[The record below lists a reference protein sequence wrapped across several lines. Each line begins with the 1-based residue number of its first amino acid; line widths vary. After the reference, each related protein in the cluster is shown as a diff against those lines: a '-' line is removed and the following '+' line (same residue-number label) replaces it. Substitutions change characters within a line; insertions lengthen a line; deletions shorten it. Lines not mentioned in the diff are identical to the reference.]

1 MKRIFIATFVVL
13 CAVSS
18 AWGQTS
24 QEANKEL
31 NDGTAQYRAGNF
43 AEAQRHFE
51 RALELD
57 PSQKNAPLFIA
68 RAIHAQYRPGV
79 DSPENIAKAQEAI
92 EAYKKVLVQNPDD
105 DNSFT
110 AVAVLY
116 RQLKDEQNES
126 DWLMMRANLETAPKE
141 KRSDAYTVLASKQW
155 NCSFDITERRE
166 NKKTVQKPDAVVIR
180 YIKPKDESDFFK
192 AQQCATRG
200 MELIEQ
206 ALSLK
211 PENATAWSN
220 KTNLFREMA
229 KLAQM
234 EGNQEQQAFYNNQAE
249 ESLATSTKLSEQNA
263 PREIGPI
270 GPGPVGPVVQGNSV
284 DQASNAVNVGH
295 ASSPG
300 AKHREVIVQGG
311 VLNGR
316 AVSKPAPPYPE
327 TAKAARAS
335 GTVTVQVVVDESGK
349 VISAS
354 AVGGH
359 PLLQQAAVDAA
370 RQATFSP
377 TLLSGTPVKV
387 SGVITYNFVLQ

>member
-1 MKRIFIATFVVL
+1 MKRILIATFAVL

-24 QEANKEL
+24 QEANKEI
-31 NDGTAQYRAGNF
+31 NDGAAQYRAGNF

-68 RAIHAQYRPGV
+68 RALHAQYRPGV
-79 DSPENIAKAQEAI
+79 DTPENIAKAQEAI

-116 RQLKDEQNES
+116 RQSKDVQNET

-141 KRSDAYTVLASKQW
+141 KRSDAYALLASNQW
-155 NCSFDITERRE
+155 SCSFDITEQSE

-180 YIKPKDESDFFK
+180 YTKPKDESDFFK

-206 ALSLK
+206 ALSLN
-211 PENATAWSN
+211 PENAKAWSY

-229 KLAQM
+229 KLMQM

-249 ESLATSTKLSEQNA
+249 ESLATHTKLKEQNTLRA
-263 PREIGPI
+263 TGPA
-270 GPGPVGPVVQGNSV
+270 GPVVQGSSAG
-284 DQASNAVNVGH
+284 QASNSVSVDDT
-295 ASSPG
+295 SSLEANHG
-300 AKHREVIVQGG
+300 KAIVRGG
-311 VLNGR
+311 VLNGK
-316 AVSKPAPPYPE
+316 AFSKPAPPYPE

-335 GTVTVQVVVDESGK
+335 GTVTVQVVVDESGM
-349 VISAS
+349 VITAS

-370 RQATFSP
+370 RQATFAP
-377 TLLSGTPVKV
+377 TLLSGKPVKV